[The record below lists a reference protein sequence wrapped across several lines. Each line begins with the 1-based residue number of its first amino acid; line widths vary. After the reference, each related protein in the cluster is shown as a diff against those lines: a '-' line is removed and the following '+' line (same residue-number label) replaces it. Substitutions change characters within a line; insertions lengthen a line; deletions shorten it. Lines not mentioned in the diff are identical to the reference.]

1 MLTFWNGSY
10 HSGTTMFPCH
20 VQITFVMV
28 ATVLEGTYMCL
39 CLGHATQ
46 FPPCCWHG
54 FQHMD
59 VLEHLW
65 SWLM

>member
-1 MLTFWNGSY
+1 MVNILEWYSY
-10 HSGTTMFPCH
+10 YSGTIMFPLGMSCPNH
-20 VQITFVMV
+20 ICNGM
-28 ATVLEGTYMCL
+28 VLEGTYTCL

-59 VLEHLW
+59 VLEHL
-65 SWLM
+65 